1 VYQIIDMKK
10 LSVILIVSLILSE
23 HVYGQKEIKYG
34 SNNGKFVSIFN
45 TKIYYEEYGKGSPL
59 ILLEGGMGSIEDFSA
74 CIPVLLKKY
83 RVIAP
88 DMPGQGRS
96 GLADSMSYQL
106 LADYISKFID
116 VLGLDSCYVMGWSDG
131 GNTALILAN
140 NRPDKIRKVL
150 VSGANYNLNGYPSIL
165 KDTVDFVREIN
176 SPQFEIDAK
185 QDIDN
190 YLKLGPGRDWKKM
203 FIDINKMWKQATY
216 FPASVLEGIKIPVML
231 VLGDRDAVP
240 LEHGIEMH
248 HLIKS
253 SQFCVLPNTSHR
265 VFYERPALISEIA
278 IDFFSN

>member
-1 VYQIIDMKK
+1 MKK
-10 LSVILIVSLILSE
+10 LAFILILFVLYTGYA
-23 HVYGQKEIKYG
+23 HGQKSIKYG
-34 SNNGKFVSIFN
+34 SNDGKFASIFN
-45 TKIYYEEYGKGSPL
+45 TKIYYEEYGNGIPL

-74 CIPVLLKKY
+74 CIPTLSKKY

-96 GLADSMSYQL
+96 GMADSMSYQL
-106 LADYISKFID
+106 LANYISKFVD

-140 NRPDKIRKVL
+140 NRPDKIKKVL
-150 VSGANYNLNGYPSIL
+150 VSGANYTLNGYPSIL
-165 KDTVDFVREIN
+165 KDTTDFAREIN

-185 QDIDN
+185 EEIAN

-216 FPASVLEGIKIPVML
+216 FPASVLEGINIPVML
-231 VLGDRDAVP
+231 VLGDRDAVT
-240 LEHGIEMH
+240 LEHGIEMY
-248 HLIKS
+248 HLIKG

-265 VFYERPALISEIA
+265 VYFEKPALISEIA
-278 IDFFSN
+278 IDFFKK